1 MIRFLKMKLTSL
13 LQMRITG
20 RKEELVDLKVDLEI
34 VWLNKVSCQQVNF
47 QTPIK
52 TTITSQTKTEEPP
65 LLKAA
70 TQHLT
75 DQCKLPVA
83 QLLDT

>member
-1 MIRFLKMKLTSL
+1 MIQFQKMKLISL
-13 LQMRITG
+13 LQMLITD
-20 RKEELVDLKVDLEI
+20 RKEELVDLKVVLEI
-34 VWLNKVSCQQVNF
+34 AWRNKVSYQQVNF

-52 TTITSQTKTEEPP
+52 ITITSQTKTEEPP

-83 QLLDT
+83 QPLDT